1 MTKLDSFHINQQVQ
15 YKQHSGFI
23 TFIDPSYIT
32 ICIKEWDKSPEEKQ
46 GSKHPTRQC
55 NLLVYPHDWQY
66 LKLIHIG

>member
-1 MTKLDSFHINQQVQ
+1 MTKLDSFSLNQKVQ
-15 YKQHSGFI
+15 YKDHSGFI

-32 ICIKEWDKSPEEKQ
+32 ICIKEWDKTPQEKL